1 MLAIQNSKPNKYSLE
16 ELYQAV
22 ENMCNHKMAQTLYSK
37 LYALTETHVCKN
49 IEQFLAEAMD
59 RFLFLK
65 KMNETWQAHC
75 NQMIMIRSI
84 FLYLDRTY
92 VLQNP
97 NIASIWDMGL
107 ELFRK
112 YILLNTLVQTRVVE
126 GLLMLIEKERQGDK
140 VDRTLL
146 KSLLRMLTDLQ
157 IYQKAFEQKFLQ
169 ATERVYAAEGQRLMQ
184 ELEVPEYLAHVDKRL
199 QEENERVLHYLDSS
213 TKHQLI
219 HTVEKQ
225 LLSEHINNIL
235 QKGLDGLLDENRLP
249 DLSLLYSLFS
259 RVKNGL
265 VELCSAF
272 NAYIKK
278 RGRTIVI
285 DPEKD
290 KTMVQE
296 LLDFKD
302 TMDNVVA
309 TCFGRNE
316 KFSNSLKEAFE
327 HFINQRTN
335 KPAELIAKFVD
346 SKLRAGNREATEE
359 ELERLLDKIMVLF
372 RFIHGKDV
380 FEAFYKKDLAKR
392 LLVGKSASVDAEKSM
407 LSKLKQ
413 ECGGGFTS
421 KLEGMFKDME
431 LSKDINVAFR
441 QYLNNVSME
450 LIPLDMTVNIL
461 TMGYWPTYPAM
472 DVTIPEQM
480 VQFQD
485 IFKEFYLS
493 KHSGR
498 KLQWQPTLGH
508 CVLRAQFKAGL
519 KELVVSLFQAL
530 VMLLFNTYDELSF
543 EYIKA
548 ATNIEDGE
556 LRRTLQSLACGKT
569 RVLNKNPKGRDVD
582 DTDKFRFN
590 NDFTYKLYRIKI
602 NQIQMK
608 ETVMYICFVL
618 LFTIINVFFFFY
630 RQKNRKQP
638 RKEYSRIVSIK

>member
-37 LYALTETHVCKN
+37 LYTLTETHVCKN
-49 IEQFLAEAMD
+49 IEQFLSESMD

-65 KMNETWQAHC
+65 RMNETWQAHC

-97 NIASIWDMGL
+97 NISSLWDMGL

-169 ATERVYAAEGQRLMQ
+169 ATERLYAAEGQRLMQ

-213 TKHQLI
+213 TKYQLI

-225 LLSEHINNIL
+225 LLSEHVNNIL
-235 QKGLDGLLDENRLP
+235 QKGLEGLLDENRLH
-249 DLSLLYSLFS
+249 DLSLSYSLFS

-265 VELCSAF
+265 SELCTAF

-309 TCFGRNE
+309 TCFNKNE
-316 KFSNSLKEAFE
+316 KFGNSLKEAFE
-327 HFINQRTN
+327 YFINQRTN
-335 KPAELIAKFVD
+335 KPAELI
-346 SKLRAGNREATEE
+346 
-359 ELERLLDKIMVLF
+359 
-372 RFIHGKDV
+372 
-380 FEAFYKKDLAKR
+380 
-392 LLVGKSASVDAEKSM
+392 
-407 LSKLKQ
+407 
-413 ECGGGFTS
+413 
-421 KLEGMFKDME
+421 
-431 LSKDINVAFR
+431 
-441 QYLNNVSME
+441 
-450 LIPLDMTVNIL
+450 
-461 TMGYWPTYPAM
+461 
-472 DVTIPEQM
+472 
-480 VQFQD
+480 
-485 IFKEFYLS
+485 
-493 KHSGR
+493 
-498 KLQWQPTLGH
+498 
-508 CVLRAQFKAGL
+508 
-519 KELVVSLFQAL
+519 
-530 VMLLFNTYDELSF
+530 
-543 EYIKA
+543 
-548 ATNIEDGE
+548 GE
-556 LRRTLQSLACGKT
+556 
-569 RVLNKNPKGRDVD
+569 
-582 DTDKFRFN
+582 
-590 NDFTYKLYRIKI
+590 
-602 NQIQMK
+602 
-608 ETVMYICFVL
+608 
-618 LFTIINVFFFFY
+618 
-630 RQKNRKQP
+630 
-638 RKEYSRIVSIK
+638 